1 MLLRLQATSILIIGW
16 AALQLVAGENE
27 ADSYSKVSKSSKL
40 TSSYSSSSS
49 SSSDSST
56 DKELEDRLHPAH
68 DDYAACKYTGEWGDC
83 DPFKMIRIEGGAP
96 HIRKCYMHRQ
106 EEHHQALLAR

>member
-27 ADSYSKVSKSSKL
+27 ADSYSKVSKSSKQ

-49 SSSDSST
+49 LSDAST

-68 DDYAACKYTGEWGDC
+68 DDYAG
-83 DPFKMIRIEGGAP
+83 RISELFD
-96 HIRKCYMHRQ
+96 Q
-106 EEHHQALLAR
+106 FE